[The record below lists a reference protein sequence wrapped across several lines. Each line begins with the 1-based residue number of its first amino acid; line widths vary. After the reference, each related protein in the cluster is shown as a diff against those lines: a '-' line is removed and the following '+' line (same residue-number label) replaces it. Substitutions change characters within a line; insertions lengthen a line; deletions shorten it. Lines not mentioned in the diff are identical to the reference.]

1 MQNILGDSPVNR
13 LIAKF
18 SIPAIISM
26 LVGALYNI
34 VDQIFIG
41 NGVEDIAIGATTI
54 AFPIVTVCTAMALL
68 CGVGGASNYNIESG
82 RGEYI
87 RARHAAGSALF
98 MMCAGGVVIMICILL
113 FLTPI
118 LRFCGATDNLLDY
131 SRTYAGITAFGLPF
145 LVLTS
150 GGAHLI
156 RADKRPTYSMACI
169 LSGAIINTILNPLFI
184 FVCKWGIAGSAR
196 ATVIG
201 QVVSGVMVIFYF
213 LKKQRM
219 ELTWRDLIP
228 VWRRIKRVL
237 ALGSASSTNQVAML
251 IVQILLNNQLA
262 IYGAQSMYGAEMS
275 VTCAGVVA
283 KVSMIFVGI
292 NVGISQGCQPIW
304 GFNYGAQNYS
314 RVKETY
320 KKSAIMCLSI
330 GVISFSL
337 FQLFP
342 SQIIRMFGVS
352 SPEGIDFAT
361 RYFRIFMFMTFIN
374 GLQPMSSGF
383 FTSIGKAKLGII
395 TSVTRHIVLFT
406 PLALTLP
413 RFFGIDGIIF
423 AGPIADSAAALIAIS
438 FAVRELK
445 KMDAIS
451 ITQTP
456 RGK

>member
-1 MQNILGDSPVNR
+1 
-13 LIAKF
+13 
-18 SIPAIISM
+18 
-26 LVGALYNI
+26 
-34 VDQIFIG
+34 
-41 NGVEDIAIGATTI
+41 
-54 AFPIVTVCTAMALL
+54 
-68 CGVGGASNYNIESG
+68 
-82 RGEYI
+82 
-87 RARHAAGSALF
+87 
-98 MMCAGGVVIMICILL
+98 
-113 FLTPI
+113 
-118 LRFCGATDNLLDY
+118 
-131 SRTYAGITAFGLPF
+131 
-145 LVLTS
+145 
-150 GGAHLI
+150 
-156 RADKRPTYSMACI
+156 MACI

-184 FVCKWGIAGSAR
+184 FVCKWGIAGSAW
-196 ATVIG
+196 ATVTG

-320 KKSAIMCLSI
+320 KKSAILCLSI
-330 GVISFSL
+330 GAISFSL